1 MQLRT
6 QFSYKMLIEDLH
18 ALGYCSAYPEMVKF
32 EKNAAI
38 MTNMVLD
45 QQDNKV
51 TDNADHDTCTLDI
64 KGTFLCMAF
73 IAAVTPCLQNKK
85 IYVPRKHVR
94 LLHGYILFIASQSK
108 TYGLTPTVT
117 FDFWSKVC
125 DVLCPKPLDKKYLKF
140 AWRILIFVKKFR
152 RKK

>member
-1 MQLRT
+1 
-6 QFSYKMLIEDLH
+6 MLIEDLH
-18 ALGYCSAYPEMVKF
+18 ALGYCSAYPEMVEF

-45 QQDNKV
+45 LQDNKV
-51 TDNADHDTCTLDI
+51 ADNADHDTCTLDR

-73 IAAVTPCLQNKK
+73 IAAVTPCLKNLRSKK
-85 IYVPRKHVR
+85 KSTPPTWLYS
-94 LLHGYILFIASQSK
+94 ILCFIASQSK

-125 DVLCPKPLDKKYLKF
+125 DVL
-140 AWRILIFVKKFR
+140 
-152 RKK
+152 

>member
-51 TDNADHDTCTLDI
+51 TDNADHNTCTLDI

-117 FDFWSKVC
+117 FSFGLRVVMFCAPNHWIKN
-125 DVLCPKPLDKKYLKF
+125 
-140 AWRILIFVKKFR
+140 I
-152 RKK
+152 

>member
-45 QQDNKV
+45 LQDNKV
-51 TDNADHDTCTLDI
+51 ADNADHDTCTLDI

-73 IAAVTPCLQNKK
+73 IAAVTPCLQKK
-85 IYVPRKHVR
+85 KNLRSKKTSTPPTWLYSIHR
-94 LLHGYILFIASQSK
+94 QSK
-108 TYGLTPTVT
+108 QDIRINSHR
-117 FDFWSKVC
+117 DF
-125 DVLCPKPLDKKYLKF
+125 
-140 AWRILIFVKKFR
+140 
-152 RKK
+152 